1 MRCQH
6 QIQRRIRQCRTGH
19 HAVGSEEEP
28 TTSLIREAH
37 PADIL
42 AVSHRLGLGEI
53 NELVGDSAFVTLDIL
68 ARLAVAVVID
78 RATSVVRVAIVALG
92 QDEFI
97 AEARKRKA
105 RLVRRQAGAELD
117 TSVGVHCPDRLR

>member
-1 MRCQH
+1 MRVTRRWQLVRMRCQH
-6 QIQRRIRQCRTGH
+6 QIQRRIWERRTGH
-19 HAVGSEEEP
+19 HAVGREEEP
-28 TTSLIREAH
+28 TPSLVREAH

-53 NELVGDSAFVTLDIL
+53 NKLVGDSAFVTLDIL

-97 AEARKRKA
+97 AKARKGKA
-105 RLVRRQAGAELD
+105 RLVRR
-117 TSVGVHCPDRLR
+117 